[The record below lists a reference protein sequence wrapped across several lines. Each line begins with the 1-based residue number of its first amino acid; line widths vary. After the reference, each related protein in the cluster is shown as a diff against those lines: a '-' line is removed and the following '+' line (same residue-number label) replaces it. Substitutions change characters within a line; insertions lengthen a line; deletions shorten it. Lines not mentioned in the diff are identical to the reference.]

1 MNLIDDHIAWGTR
14 RGLRPNYLHDLGCT
28 LRRCERAV
36 GPLEHAAGL
45 SVEAWWDSLPV
56 GHGSKAAYAAHLSSF
71 YRWTVREGHRA
82 DDPTLRFVRPRL
94 RRGLPRPVPHRHIEW
109 AVSLAPH
116 PVRAWLLLAAF
127 AGLRA
132 CEVASLHA
140 SDIEADVLIVRDGK
154 GGKQRIVPV
163 HPFVRNELEQLPTS
177 GWLFPGR
184 SGPVGANTVSQR
196 AGRYLRSVGVP
207 ESFHQFRHSFA
218 TAVYRESLDLRLT
231 QELLGHASPTTTALY
246 AAWEPSKAAAVV
258 ARLV

>member
-1 MNLIDDHIAWGTR
+1 
-14 RGLRPNYLHDLGCT
+14 
-28 LRRCERAV
+28 
-36 GPLEHAAGL
+36 L
-45 SVEAWWDSLPV
+45 SVEAWWDTLPV

-71 YRWTVREGHRA
+71 YRWAEREGIRA

-94 RRGLPRPVPHRHIEW
+94 RRRLPRPVPARHIER
-109 AVSLAPH
+109 AITNASH

-127 AGLRA
+127 GGLRA

-140 SDIEADVLIVRDGK
+140 DDIEGDVLIVRDGK
-154 GGKQRIVPV
+154 GGKQRIVPI
-163 HPFVRNELEQLPTS
+163 HTLVRAELELLPAS

-184 SGPVGANTVSQR
+184 GGPVAANTVSKR

-207 ESFHQFRHSFA
+207 ESFHQFRHAFA

-246 AAWEPSKAAAVV
+246 AAWEPTKAAAVV
-258 ARLV
+258 ARLALV